1 MSRRDIIQKALEVL
15 PNNKGTKAEIFAKI
29 TELFNV
35 NLDNQDSALYRTLS
49 QALCKKFGKTVQEY
63 GLNMTEVEE
72 SDYKALKNP
81 SMKKMIEAA
90 LLQMPNNRGAI
101 KEIKNEVSELFGHT
115 QALKDSAWE

>member
-1 MSRRDIIQKALEVL
+1 MIQKALEVL

>member
-1 MSRRDIIQKALEVL
+1 MIQKALEVL

-29 TELFNV
+29 TELFNM

-72 SDYKALKNP
+72 CDYKALKNP